1 MGTDHTSRMKEQCK
15 HIRRLVAAERVICPH
30 ERPVPLKDPAAIRKI
45 AKKSLFEVLDQMCEG
60 AIIIDREARV
70 VWMSDKYAARLKL
83 VSASAAVG
91 RVVEDVIP
99 NSLMREVVRTGEPI
113 MLDIMQFGDDSF
125 VVMRVP
131 ITDERGRVVG
141 AAGFMLFDRL
151 QYLHP
156 LVSKFQQLESRLAD
170 AQKSLAEERR
180 ARYTFSNFIGTSP
193 PAMEVKRQAR
203 RAAQADTTV
212 LLLGETGT
220 GKEVIAQ
227 AIHSASPRAHG
238 AFIAVN
244 VAAIPE
250 ASLEAEFFGAA
261 GRDGKFALADGGTL
275 FLDEVGDM
283 PMSVQAKLLRVLQEK
298 EVEPVATNRVVK
310 VDVRVIAASSVDLRR
325 MVSMGR
331 FRSDLYYRL
340 SVLPIELPPLRERVS
355 DIEALC
361 DHILEEIAHRSG
373 RPQRELT
380 ATALAVLSSYAWP
393 GNIREL
399 HNVLEQVALNSD
411 RPRLSAEEF
420 TLALPRVPAGSR
432 VGERPRLRLADIVA
446 DAERG
451 AIRSALA
458 AAEGKKILAAE
469 LLGISRATLYQKL
482 AVLATAP
489 ENAD

>member
-1 MGTDHTSRMKEQCK
+1 MSR
-15 HIRRLVAAERVICPH
+15 
-30 ERPVPLKDPAAIRKI
+30 LKDPAAVRKI
-45 AKKSLFEVLDQMCEG
+45 ARKSLFEGLDQMCEG
-60 AIIIDREARV
+60 AIIVDRDARV

-83 VSASAAVG
+83 PSAAAAIG
-91 RVVEDVIP
+91 RTVEDVIP

-113 MLDIMQFGDDSF
+113 MLDIMQFANDSF

-131 ITDERGRVVG
+131 HEAGTADDPPALVLDPGTWRPADAGSAGGRR
-141 AAGFMLFDRL
+141 A
-151 QYLHP
+151 H
-156 LVSKFQQLESRLAD
+156 LETELAD
-170 AQKSLAEERR
+170 AQKSLAEERSVK
-180 ARYTFSNFIGTSP
+180 YTFSNFIGSSA

-203 RAAQADTTV
+203 RAAQSDTTV

-238 AFIAVN
+238 PFIAVN
-244 VAAIPE
+244 AAAIPDGVR
-250 ASLEAEFFGAA
+250 EAEFFGGSAA
-261 GRDGKFALADGGTL
+261 REGKFALAHGGTL

-283 PMSVQAKLLRVLQEK
+283 PMAMQSKLLRMLQEG
-298 EVEPVATNRVVK
+298 EVEPIGSNRVVK
-310 VDVRVIAASSVDLRR
+310 VDARVIAACSVDLRQ
-325 MVSMGR
+325 MVSAGR

-340 SVLPIELPPLRERVS
+340 SVLPIELPPLRDRAA
-355 DIEALC
+355 DIDALS
-361 DHILEEIAHRSG
+361 DHILEDIARRSG

-380 ATALAVLSSYAWP
+380 PTALAVLCAYSWP

-399 HNVLEQVALNSD
+399 RNVLEQVALNSD

-420 TLALPRVPAGSR
+420 TLVLPRVPRATR
-432 VGERPRLRLADIVA
+432 PGERPTLKLADIVA
-446 DAERG
+446 DAERS

-482 AVLATAP
+482 STLASG
-489 ENAD
+489 E

>member
-1 MGTDHTSRMKEQCK
+1 MSR
-15 HIRRLVAAERVICPH
+15 
-30 ERPVPLKDPAAIRKI
+30 LKDPAAVRKI
-45 AKKSLFEVLDQMCEG
+45 AKKSLFEGLDQMCEG
-60 AIIIDREARV
+60 AIIVDRDARI
-70 VWMSDKYAARLKL
+70 VWMSDKYAARLRL
-83 VSASAAVG
+83 PSASAAIG
-91 RVVEDVIP
+91 RIVEDVIP

-113 MLDIMQFGDDSF
+113 MLDIMQFADDSF

-131 ITDERGRVVG
+131 IKDDRGRVIG
-141 AAGFMLFDRL
+141 GAGFMLFDRL
-151 QYLHP
+151 QNLHP
-156 LVSKFQQLESRLAD
+156 LVSKFQHLETELAD

-180 ARYTFSNFIGTSP
+180 VKYTFSNFIGSSA

-203 RAAQADTTV
+203 RAAQSDTTV

-238 AFIAVN
+238 PFIAVN
-244 VAAIPE
+244 AAAIPDGVR
-250 ASLEAEFFGAA
+250 EAEFFGGSAA
-261 GRDGKFALADGGTL
+261 REGKFALAHGGTL

-283 PMSVQAKLLRVLQEK
+283 PMAMQSKLLRMLQEG
-298 EVEPVATNRVVK
+298 EVEPIGSNRVVK
-310 VDVRVIAASSVDLRR
+310 VDVRVIAASSVDLRQ
-325 MVSMGR
+325 MVSAGR

-340 SVLPIELPPLRERVS
+340 SVLPIELPPLRDRPA
-355 DIEALC
+355 DIDALC
-361 DHILEEIAHRSG
+361 DHILEDIARRSG
-373 RPQRELT
+373 RPVRELT
-380 ATALAVLSSYAWP
+380 PTALAVLGAYAWP

-399 HNVLEQVALNSD
+399 RNVLEQVALNSD

-420 TLALPRVPAGSR
+420 TLVLPRVGRATR
-432 VGERPRLRLADIVA
+432 AGERPTLKLADIVA

-482 AVLATAP
+482 TTLAGR
-489 ENAD
+489 E